1 MTVSHTIYRAL
12 LCAGLLGLCSC
23 SLTPKT
29 KSDIQ
34 RDPRFPDVVAPAS
47 FKLAKS
53 DVVVSE
59 GQGHRDFILRYT
71 GRLPSAEV
79 IDFVRDQYS
88 IGNWVFDYSQTL
100 GDRTFI
106 DFRKGTQRCSIL
118 VEQFRFSTA
127 LTIRVYETR
136 E

>member
-1 MTVSHTIYRAL
+1 MTLSHTIRKAL
-12 LCAGLLGLCSC
+12 LCTSVFGLCSC
-23 SLTPKT
+23 GLTPEA

-34 RDPRFPDVVAPAS
+34 RDPRFPDVVAPRA

-53 DVVVSE
+53 DVTASE
-59 GQGHRDFILRYT
+59 GRGHRDFILRYT

-79 IDFVRDQYS
+79 IDFIRDQYS
-88 IGNWVFDYSQTL
+88 IGNWLFEYSQTL

-106 DFRKGTQRCSIL
+106 DFRKGTERCSIL
-118 VEQFRFSTA
+118 VEQHRFSTS
-127 LTIRVYETR
+127 LTIRVYEIP